1 MPYTEYV
8 GTGSSSVRGPQD
20 VILVALLASCVGVVL
35 FDRSAGVGGLFHVP
49 LPEPI
54 GSGNPWQPESYA
66 STGLPLFIDT
76 LCKTGAKKENLE
88 AFVAGGALLGNALDQ
103 NLDLDLGGQTADVV
117 MDILDRESIRIR
129 QSETGGLYNM
139 RLSLDLNTW
148 ECTIKPFIQYPA
160 GIRGPVENPT
170 AEAINQAIGRVQPIP
185 QVAIKI
191 VRMIGNDRYSL
202 QDVAAEVRQD
212 QIIAAKVL
220 KLSNSALVGW
230 AGRIDSVDQAL
241 MVLGERMLLLLVMS
255 SFMEVLFAESGHGYS
270 LCKGS
275 LYHHTVGTALVAE
288 KLARI
293 TGMAT
298 PAVAYTAGL
307 LHDIGKVVLDHF
319 VARNMPLFYRRTQE
333 DMVDLEQAEL
343 EILGIGHTE
352 VGGRLA
358 RLWSIPQN
366 LTEAILCHHQP
377 EKAIIDPELT
387 HIVYL
392 ADLILSQFWVSG
404 ALERQ
409 NTGSLPACLKRLGIS
424 SSQMSTII
432 DSISWTALNSLR
444 QPNGPGPYC

>member
-8 GTGSSSVRGPQD
+8 GTGSLSVRGPQD
-20 VILVALLASCVGVVL
+20 VILVALLASCVGVAVV
-35 FDRSAGVGGLFHVP
+35 DRTARVGGLFHVP

-66 STGLPLFIDT
+66 STGLPLFLDT
-76 LCKTGAKKENLE
+76 LCKAGAQKKRME
-88 AFVAGGALLGNALDQ
+88 AFVAGGALLGKALEH

-117 MDILDRESIRIR
+117 MDILNRESIRIR

-148 ECTIKPFIQYPA
+148 ECTIKPFILYPPILK
-160 GIRGPVENPT
+160 GQVEKPT
-170 AEAINQAIGRVQPIP
+170 AEEINLAIARVQPIP

-191 VRMIGNDRYSL
+191 VRMIGNNRYSL

-220 KLSNSALVGW
+220 RLCNSAFIGCDSH
-230 AGRIDSVDQAL
+230 IDSVDHGL
-241 MVLGERMLLLLVMS
+241 VILGERMFLLLVMS
-255 SFMEVLFAESGHGYS
+255 SFMEVLFAESGRGYS

-293 TGMAT
+293 TGLAT

-307 LHDIGKVVLDHF
+307 MHDIGKVVLDRF
-319 VARNMPLFYRRTQE
+319 VTGNVPLFYRRTQE
-333 DMVDLEQAEL
+333 EIIDLEQAEI

-352 VGGRLA
+352 AGVRLA

-366 LTEAILCHHQP
+366 LTEAIQYHHQP

-387 HIVYL
+387 NIVYL
-392 ADLILSQFWVSG
+392 ADFILSHFWVSG

-409 NTGSLPACLKRLGIS
+409 NTGSLAACLKRLGIS
-424 SSQMSTII
+424 FSQMSNIV

-444 QPNGPGPYC
+444 PPCSDLL

>member
-8 GTGSSSVRGPQD
+8 GTGSLSVRGPQD
-20 VILVALLASCVGVVL
+20 VILVALLASCVGVAL
-35 FDRSAGVGGLFHVP
+35 FDRAARVGGLFHVP

-76 LCKTGAKKENLE
+76 LCKAGAKKKNLE
-88 AFVAGGALLGNALDQ
+88 AFVAGGALIGNTLEH

-117 MDILDRESIRIR
+117 MDILSRESIRIR

-148 ECTIKPFIQYPA
+148 ECTIKPFIQYPPSLK
-160 GIRGPVENPT
+160 GPVKKPT
-170 AEAINQAIGRVQPIP
+170 AEEINRAIARVQPIP

-202 QDVAAEVRQD
+202 QDVAAEVRRD

-220 KLSNSALVGW
+220 RLSNSAFIGW
-230 AGRIDSVDQAL
+230 DGRIDSVDQAL
-241 MVLGERMLLLLVMS
+241 MVLGERMFLLLVMS
-255 SFMEVLFAESGHGYS
+255 SFMDVLFAESGRGYS

-293 TGMAT
+293 TGMA
-298 PAVAYTAGL
+298 PVAVAYTAGL

-319 VARNMPLFYRRTQE
+319 VTQNIPLFYRRTQE
-333 DMVDLEQAEL
+333 DIVDLEQAEL

-352 VGGRLA
+352 AGGRLA

-366 LTEAILCHHQP
+366 LTEAIVYHHQP
-377 EKAIIDPELT
+377 EKAIIDPALT
-387 HIVYL
+387 NIVYL

-409 NTGSLPACLKRLGIS
+409 NTGPLDACLKRLRIS
-424 SSQMSTII
+424 FSQISTIL

-444 QPNGPGPYC
+444 PPGGPELY

>member
-1 MPYTEYV
+1 M
-8 GTGSSSVRGPQD
+8 QD
-20 VILVALLASCVGVVL
+20 VILVALLASCVGVAL
-35 FDRSAGVGGLFHVP
+35 FDRANRVGGIFHVP

-76 LCKTGAKKENLE
+76 LCKAGAKKENME
-88 AFVAGGALLGNALDQ
+88 AFVAGGALLGNALAQ

-117 MDILDRESIRIR
+117 MSILNRESIRIT
-129 QSETGGLYNM
+129 QSETGGLYDM
-139 RLSLDLNTW
+139 SLSLNLKTW
-148 ECTIKPFIQYPA
+148 ECTIKPFFQCHPILTEL
-160 GIRGPVENPT
+160 VEKPT
-170 AEAINQAIGRVQPIP
+170 TEEIDRAIANVQPIP
-185 QVAIKI
+185 QIAIKI
-191 VRMIGNDRYSL
+191 VRMIGNDRYNL

-220 KLSNSALVGW
+220 RLSNSALIGW
-230 AGRIDSVDQAL
+230 NGCIDSVDEAL
-241 MVLGERMLLLLVMS
+241 MILGEKMFHLLVMS
-255 SFMEVLFAESGHGYS
+255 SFMEEFFVESGFGYS
-270 LCKGS
+270 LSKGS
-275 LYHHTVGTALVAE
+275 LYHHTVGTAFVAE

-293 TGMAT
+293 TCMAP

-319 VARNMPLFYRRTQE
+319 VARNIPLFYRRIQK
-333 DMVDLEQAEL
+333 DIIDIDQAEL
-343 EILGIGHTE
+343 EILGIRHTE

-366 LTEAILCHHQP
+366 LTEAILYHHQP

-404 ALERQ
+404 TLERQ
-409 NTGSLPACLKRLGIS
+409 NTAALASCLKRLRIS
-424 SSQMSTII
+424 PSHMSTIL
-432 DSISWTALNSLR
+432 DSISWPALNSQSSYGEFLGNI
-444 QPNGPGPYC
+444 QE